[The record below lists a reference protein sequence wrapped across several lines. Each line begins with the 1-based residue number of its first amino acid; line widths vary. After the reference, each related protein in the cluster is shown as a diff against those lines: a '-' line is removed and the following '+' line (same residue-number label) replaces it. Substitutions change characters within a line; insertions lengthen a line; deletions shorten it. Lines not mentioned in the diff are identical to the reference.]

1 MIKKNKR
8 KLTVLIAFFLILVPF
23 AAKTFAEDNGR
34 DDQTVV
40 GKENVNVL
48 DRDLSNEAMY
58 YGIIINDKSIALT
71 ENEFKLVEPVLTE
84 FTSVLEIQDYLIEK
98 DGVEDIQSP
107 AIFSS
112 RAATNSSNLFPWNNW
127 QNNSIVRVVPDYST
141 GSVERIGLVGNRFK
155 NTFASTIYVD
165 QVRATVPVII
175 GKKYSTHVVNASGI
189 SRPQWDVRYKRGIN
203 KSYYDINRTRL
214 GPSGTFQ
221 GQADYVVGSYQNV
234 TRKFIDM
241 YAPNKQW
248 VYFHPTVIS
257 EIGISSMVTYN
268 TPALNGHNNNL
279 NRPLA
284 YVIGTVKHPQL
295 VKAVHVDKN
304 TGKVLKGIQ
313 NFGQKGFY
321 NDEVRVTSGNF
332 TGYTYDSY
340 EVYSNRTHQKTSTA
354 KAWSGRLNENKRGIV
369 FYYTPIPKK
378 YNVRFVTNGGS
389 SVATQIVEHGNR
401 SRKPSNPTYTG
412 KNFEGWYA
420 DNYLTIPFNFNQGI
434 TQNTT
439 VYAKWSPKKYN
450 VKFETNGGTN
460 VGSQTVEHGKTSR
473 KPSNPTYTGK
483 NFEGWYADSGL
494 KTPFNFNQGITKDTT
509 VYAKWSDK
517 KYTVRF
523 ETNGGDKIES
533 QTVQHGKTST
543 EPVPPTYGDKGFEG
557 WYADSK
563 FETVF
568 DFTKP
573 ITKDTVVYA
582 KWRIQ
587 KYKVQF
593 ETNGGSKVDSQSVEE
608 GKKSTKPTDPTYPAK
623 EFKGWYKTNEFIE
636 EFNFDQPITEDITLY
651 AKWRSK
657 ILDPKDGK
665 TPVTPVE
672 GDKEKPQ
679 NNTSKELRIQYVSDF
694 DFGKVKN
701 SSLASQELSDGD
713 SVLTDQNEKKEVP
726 SFISIID
733 DRPKNKGSWSLYSKA
748 TSFVSQTGHEMM
760 GAELILK
767 DLNYAKEMSKTP
779 SIEGNSI
786 NLSTSDPQLI
796 TKSSNETSNG
806 SWSLA
811 FGSLNSRNKST
822 GAVLSIPR
830 NTIKA
835 NTDYHSVIEWTLV
848 PEI

>member
-1 MIKKNKR
+1 
-8 KLTVLIAFFLILVPF
+8 
-23 AAKTFAEDNGR
+23 
-34 DDQTVV
+34 
-40 GKENVNVL
+40 
-48 DRDLSNEAMY
+48 
-58 YGIIINDKSIALT
+58 
-71 ENEFKLVEPVLTE
+71 
-84 FTSVLEIQDYLIEK
+84 
-98 DGVEDIQSP
+98 
-107 AIFSS
+107 
-112 RAATNSSNLFPWNNW
+112 
-127 QNNSIVRVVPDYST
+127 
-141 GSVERIGLVGNRFK
+141 
-155 NTFASTIYVD
+155 
-165 QVRATVPVII
+165 
-175 GKKYSTHVVNASGI
+175 
-189 SRPQWDVRYKRGIN
+189 
-203 KSYYDINRTRL
+203 
-214 GPSGTFQ
+214 
-221 GQADYVVGSYQNV
+221 
-234 TRKFIDM
+234 
-241 YAPNKQW
+241 
-248 VYFHPTVIS
+248 
-257 EIGISSMVTYN
+257 
-268 TPALNGHNNNL
+268 
-279 NRPLA
+279 
-284 YVIGTVKHPQL
+284 
-295 VKAVHVDKN
+295 
-304 TGKVLKGIQ
+304 
-313 NFGQKGFY
+313 
-321 NDEVRVTSGNF
+321 
-332 TGYTYDSY
+332 
-340 EVYSNRTHQKTSTA
+340 
-354 KAWSGRLNENKRGIV
+354 
-369 FYYTPIPKK
+369 
-378 YNVRFVTNGGS
+378 
-389 SVATQIVEHGNR
+389 
-401 SRKPSNPTYTG
+401 
-412 KNFEGWYA
+412 
-420 DNYLTIPFNFNQGI
+420 
-434 TQNTT
+434 
-439 VYAKWSPKKYN
+439 
-450 VKFETNGGTN
+450 
-460 VGSQTVEHGKTSR
+460 
-473 KPSNPTYTGK
+473 
-483 NFEGWYADSGL
+483 
-494 KTPFNFNQGITKDTT
+494 FNFNQGITKDTT

-593 ETNGGSKVDSQSVEE
+593 DTNGGSKVDSQSVEE

-636 EFNFDQPITEDITLY
+636 EFDFDQPITEDITLY

-767 DLNYAKEMSKTP
+767 DLNYAKEISKTP

-786 NLSTSDPQLI
+786 NLSTSDSQLI

-811 FGSLNSRNKST
+811 FGSLNSKNKST